1 VFWGRGVDVA
11 RRARLA
17 GEQAQWRVLVRCTL
31 HTDEVEVADMAEME
45 MDAVLAVVAVVLS
58 TLVVPAGE

>member
-1 VFWGRGVDVA
+1 MDVRG
-11 RRARLA
+11 
-17 GEQAQWRVLVRCTL
+17 TL